1 MAVPQ
6 KPRRDGRPSISA
18 PYRIRRGK
26 VGDAPRLAEVER
38 QCFGDPWAE
47 SSFREALESPWTFGL
62 IVDHVE
68 LPVGYLVGRDVAGS
82 GEILNLAVAPEFRR
96 RGIGG
101 ELLEEGLAAFR
112 DRHANEVF
120 LEVRESNHSAQALYL
135 ARGFRPV
142 GQRAAYYRNPR
153 EDALVLRLALR
164 QPA

>member
-1 MAVPQ
+1 MDA
-6 KPRRDGRPSISA
+6 R
-18 PYRIRRGK
+18 YRIRPAALA
-26 VGDAPRLAEVER
+26 DAAGLVAIER
-38 QCFGDPWAE
+38 RCFSDPWSEVAFQE
-47 SSFREALESPWTFGL
+47 ALSSEWTFALIADSGRGPAGYFIGREA
-62 IVDHVE
+62 
-68 LPVGYLVGRDVAGS
+68 AGS

-101 ELLEEGLAAFR
+101 ALLEEGLVAFHR
-112 DRHANEVF
+112 RGASEVF

-164 QPA
+164 QHA